1 MKTIEERKAILAAVI
16 VKHQKNGWTLTNQTD
31 TNCQLTKPK
40 KPETCLVIILLLLFI
55 IPGLLYLI
63 FIKGNM
69 TVFIE
74 VDEDGKVKYSSKDL
88 SPYQLA
94 EAEKETADLD
104 VKPMQSTKVDDT
116 TQNLGLL
123 TTESI
128 SEGLKISEEAVIKLI
143 ESNEL
148 KGKKIGDKY
157 FVRKEDFDEFMK
169 K

>member
-1 MKTIEERKAILAAVI
+1 
-16 VKHQKNGWTLTNQTD
+16 
-31 TNCQLTKPK
+31 
-40 KPETCLVIILLLLFI
+40 
-55 IPGLLYLI
+55 
-63 FIKGNM
+63 M